1 MPYKKP
7 QQNTK
12 KYFPLFNGIKEGYPE
27 NTVDTG
33 YYKDFINIP
42 MPNEK
47 EIGNYNWNKK
57 KKTTGF
63 PAIIEFIKEHVK
75 IEELLLL
82 GLIFL
87 LFDESIEDDFLLII
101 LVYILLF

>member
-1 MPYKKP
+1 MPYRRP

-12 KYFPLFNGIKEGYPE
+12 KFLPSFNGIKAGNPE

-47 EIGNYNWNKK
+47 ETTNYYWKKK
-57 KKTTGF
+57 KKTSGF
-63 PAIIEFIKEHVK
+63 PAVLDFIKEHVK
-75 IEELLLL
+75 IEELLLI